1 MRHFG
6 PNLRS
11 KKLEISHLSDLDL
24 EKQTYRNWFVILTV
38 RTAIYATLNLLLVLV
53 FLYIAIHSYH
63 TFYTSNLHHYIYN
76 LTVESV
82 TKTAW

>member
-1 MRHFG
+1 MDHTYGLDFR
-6 PNLRS
+6 
-11 KKLEISHLSDLDL
+11 KKLEISHRSDLEL
-24 EKQTYRNWFVILTV
+24 EKQTWRNWLVILTV

-63 TFYTSNLHHYIYN
+63 TFYTSNLHHYTYN

-82 TKTAW
+82 TKTAS